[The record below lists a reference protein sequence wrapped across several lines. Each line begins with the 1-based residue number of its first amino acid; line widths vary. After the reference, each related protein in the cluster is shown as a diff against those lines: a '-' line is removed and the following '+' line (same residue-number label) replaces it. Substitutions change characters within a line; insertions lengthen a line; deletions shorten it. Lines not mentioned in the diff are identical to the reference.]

1 MRIIAGEWRGR
12 RLKIPRGRS
21 VRPTADRVREAW
33 MSAMGPS
40 ILGARV
46 LDLFAGSG
54 ALGLETLS
62 RGAGEVVFVECAR
75 GALNTLRSNIE
86 QLQAG
91 ARCTV
96 VQRDA
101 MEFVAGLDEHA
112 FDLAMADPPYDLAL
126 AGLLVERFAEKPF
139 ARELW
144 VEHRTAQEIP
154 DVSGLRQRVY
164 GDTTLTTV
172 VADA

>member
-12 RLKIPRGRS
+12 RLEAPSGRS

-40 ILGARV
+40 ISGSRV

-62 RGAGEVVFVECAR
+62 RGAEEVVFVERAR
-75 GALNTLRSNIE
+75 GALTTLKSNIE
-86 QLQAG
+86 HLQAG

-101 MEFVAGLDEHA
+101 MRFVAGLEEHA
-112 FDLAMADPPYDLAL
+112 FDLAMPDPPYALAL
-126 AGLLVERFAEKPF
+126 AALRLERE
-139 ARELW
+139 
-144 VEHRTAQEIP
+144 
-154 DVSGLRQRVY
+154 
-164 GDTTLTTV
+164 TL
-172 VADA
+172 

>member
-12 RLKIPRGRS
+12 RLKSPSGRS
-21 VRPTADRVREAW
+21 VRPTSDRVREAW
-33 MSAMGPS
+33 MSAMAPS
-40 ILGARV
+40 ISGARV

-62 RGAGEVVFVECAR
+62 RGAEEVVFVERAR
-75 GALNTLRSNIE
+75 GALTSLKSNIE
-86 QLQAG
+86 RLQAS

-96 VQRDA
+96 VAGDA
-101 MEFVAGLDEHA
+101 MKFVAGLEAHA
-112 FDLAMADPPYDLAL
+112 FDLAMADPPYDLAV
-126 AGLLVERFAEKPF
+126 AALLVERFAERPF

-144 VEHRTAQEIP
+144 LEHRTAQEIP
-154 DVSGLRQRVY
+154 DVSGLRQRAY

-172 VADA
+172 VANA